1 MCFLFASIG
10 ILSFQLSSRVRQI
23 GGSFSRR
30 NSVSARP
37 SGSEPIFPEPLHR
50 GVKLR
55 RMFWRRLTVPGIQAC
70 GVRDA
75 GPFPGLLVPPSFG
88 PYKLLKLY
96 LDRPISG

>member
-1 MCFLFASIG
+1 
-10 ILSFQLSSRVRQI
+10 
-23 GGSFSRR
+23 
-30 NSVSARP
+30 
-37 SGSEPIFPEPLHR
+37 LHR